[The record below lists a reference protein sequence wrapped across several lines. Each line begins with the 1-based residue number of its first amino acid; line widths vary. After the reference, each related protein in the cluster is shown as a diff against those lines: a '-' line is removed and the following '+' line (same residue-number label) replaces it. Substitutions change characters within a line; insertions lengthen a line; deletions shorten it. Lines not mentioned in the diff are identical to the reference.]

1 MPSKMILEA
10 RINEYA
16 MRDQNPHVPW
26 TPDEIA
32 DTAARCREAGAS
44 IVHFHARNPDGSPSH
59 EFEVYAEI
67 IRKIRARCDILVHP
81 TLGWFANDD
90 DPDGRIRCVTQ
101 LAADPATRPDIA
113 PIDTGSVNLDSWD
126 AQAGRFEHADR
137 VYMNRTDTLERYARE
152 FKRVGIKPQLV
163 TWAVGFTRRAAAMI
177 EMGLIEQP
185 AYFLVNM
192 TDGPCLT
199 GHPGTPDGL
208 DAHLRF
214 LPAGVRCEWSSNV
227 VGGNLLA
234 LAQMSARLGGHIAPG
249 IGDYAYPELGCP
261 PNEQIVRIAADI
273 ARQEGREIAMP
284 DDARALLGLP
294 AKSNPV

>member
-1 MPSKMILEA
+1 MPRKMILEA

-44 IVHFHARNPDGSPSH
+44 IVHFHARNPDGP
-59 EFEVYAEI
+59 Y
-67 IRKIRARCDILVHP
+67 
-81 TLGWFANDD
+81 
-90 DPDGRIRCVTQ
+90 
-101 LAADPATRPDIA
+101 
-113 PIDTGSVNLDSWD
+113 
-126 AQAGRFEHADR
+126 
-137 VYMNRTDTLERYARE
+137 
-152 FKRVGIKPQLV
+152 
-163 TWAVGFTRRAAAMI
+163 
-177 EMGLIEQP
+177 
-185 AYFLVNM
+185 
-192 TDGPCLT
+192 LT

-227 VGGNLLA
+227 VGGNLLT

-261 PNEQIVRIAADI
+261 PNEQIVRMAADI
-273 ARQEGREIAMP
+273 ARQEGREIATP